1 MKKIVW
7 YVETTASVPFD
18 ELVVYDTDGMSL
30 KPAEL
35 GWTPED
41 TAKKLTDGEVSVS
54 LAENVAYTDDTNH
67 WQFEVEGE

>member
-1 MKKIVW
+1 MKQIVW

-18 ELVVYDTDGMSL
+18 ELVVHDMDGAPR

-35 GWTPED
+35 GWTPEE
-41 TAKKLTDGEVSVS
+41 TAAKLANGEVSVS